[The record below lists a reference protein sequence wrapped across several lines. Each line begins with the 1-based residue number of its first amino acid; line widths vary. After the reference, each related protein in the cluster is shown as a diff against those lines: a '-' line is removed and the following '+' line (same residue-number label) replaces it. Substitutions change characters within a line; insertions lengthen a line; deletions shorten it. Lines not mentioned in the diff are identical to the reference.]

1 MLAGDAPAL
10 QFVAAQL
17 SLVLRGIELAV
28 RFRDKQQIISKEQSR
43 F

>member
-1 MLAGDAPAL
+1 MSAGDAPAL

-17 SLVLRGIELAV
+17 SLVLRGIEVAV
-28 RFRDKQQIISKEQSR
+28 RFRDKQEIISKEQLP